1 MNLRRP
7 RTSFLRSNRLFDG
20 VDGEVLDAIEAK
32 CDSVNLRKKQPVWQ
46 PGQPADRVYFVK
58 SGIVK
63 LSKVSDESRE
73 LTLGF
78 HVKNDVFG
86 EVAAFSPGPHDTL
99 AECYE
104 DVQLLGMTQRDFT
117 ELIRAYPDVAMRV
130 TRVVFERR
138 RRLENRISALLFK
151 TAHARL
157 AALFVDLAADF
168 GVRDSRGTIINLK
181 LTHKEMASL
190 IGATRE
196 TVSFAILD
204 LRRDGYIETE
214 AKRVVLLDEVKLQG
228 LITA

>member
-7 RTSFLRSNRLFDG
+7 RTSFLRANTLLEG
-20 VDGEVLDAIEAK
+20 VDGEYLDALEAR
-32 CDSVNLRKKQPVWQ
+32 SETITLRKKAAVWQ
-46 PGQPADRVYFVK
+46 PGQAADRVYFVK

-73 LTLGF
+73 LTLSF
-78 HVKNDVFG
+78 HVKNDVLG
-86 EVAAFSPGPHDTL
+86 EVAAFGPGPHDTL
-99 AECYE
+99 AEAYE
-104 DVQLLGMTQRDFT
+104 DVILLALTQRDF
-117 ELIRAYPDVAMRV
+117 LDVLRHYPEVSLRIS
-130 TRVVFERR
+130 RLVFERR
-138 RRLENRISALLFK
+138 RHLENRISALLFK

-157 AALFVDLAADF
+157 AALFLDLAADF

-214 AKRVVLLDEVKLQG
+214 AKRVVLLDEARLRT
-228 LITA
+228 LMNT